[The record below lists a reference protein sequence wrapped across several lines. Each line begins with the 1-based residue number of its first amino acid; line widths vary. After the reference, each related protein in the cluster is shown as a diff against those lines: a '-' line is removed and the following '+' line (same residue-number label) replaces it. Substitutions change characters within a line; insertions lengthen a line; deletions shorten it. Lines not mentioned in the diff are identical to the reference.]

1 MFTHQFKYS
10 FRTLLRNKMLIFWTF
25 AFPIIMGLFFFLA
38 FKDIEKNEI
47 LDIIDIAVVDNEA
60 FQSDEMMQEAIKNL
74 SKEGENQLFHTTYVS
89 KKEAEDLLDQKK
101 ITGYV
106 VLEDD
111 AAKVIVKES
120 SVESTVLK
128 FAIDEMMQMGVEMEA
143 IVTSLVNDNP
153 PTSTSDMNHYYE
165 TIYHKAQEMISH
177 ANVNIKDTSK
187 NNMSYTMIEYYTLI
201 AMTCLYGGILGMSTM
216 NSILANMSA
225 QGRRVSV
232 SPNQK
237 GSMILAS
244 LLASYVTQL
253 IGLALLFVFL
263 CFVIHVDFGSH
274 FGYIVLLSMAGSLAG
289 LSLGVSC
296 ATLIKTNE
304 NTKTGMIIAIT
315 MLGCFLSGMM
325 GITMKYIVDK
335 NIPILNKMNPASMIT
350 DGFYALYYYDVS
362 SRYWWNIASLIIFS
376 LIFIGC
382 ACLVLRRQKYDNI

>member
-47 LDIIDIAVVDNEA
+47 LDIIDIAVVNNEA

-74 SKEGENQLFHTTYVS
+74 SEEGENQLFHTTYVS
-89 KKEAEDLLDQKK
+89 KKEAEDLLDQKM

-106 VLEDD
+106 VLEED

>member
-47 LDIIDIAVVDNEA
+47 LDIIDIAVVNNEA

-74 SKEGENQLFHTTYVS
+74 SEEGENQLFHTTYVS
-89 KKEAEDLLDQKK
+89 KKEAEDLLDQKM

-106 VLEDD
+106 VLEED

-296 ATLIKTNE
+296 ATLMKTNE
-304 NTKTGMIIAIT
+304 NTKTGMMIAIT
-315 MLGCFLSGMM
+315 MFGCFLSGMM

-376 LIFIGC
+376 LILIGC
-382 ACLVLRRQKYDNI
+382 ACVVLRRQKYDNI

>member
-47 LDIIDIAVVDNEA
+47 LDIIDIAVVNNEA
-60 FQSDEMMQEAIKNL
+60 FQSDEMMQEAVKNL
-74 SKEGENQLFHTTYVS
+74 SKEGESQLFHTTYVS
-89 KKEAEDLLDQKK
+89 KKEAEDLLEQKK

-106 VLEDD
+106 ILEED

-120 SVESTVLK
+120 SIESTVLK
-128 FAIDEMMQMGVEMEA
+128 FAIDEIMQMGVEMETIIA
-143 IVTSLVNDNP
+143 SLVNDNP
-153 PTSTSDMNHYYE
+153 PTFTSDMKHYYE
-165 TIYHKAQEMISH
+165 TIYGKAQEMISY
-177 ANVNIKDTSK
+177 ANVNIKDSSK

-201 AMTCLYGGILGMSTM
+201 AMTCLYGGILGMSAM

-225 QGRRVSV
+225 KGRRVSI

-253 IGLALLFVFL
+253 IGLVILFVFL
-263 CFVIHVDFGSH
+263 CCVIHVDFGSH
-274 FGYIVLLSMAGSLAG
+274 FGYIILLSMVGSLAG
-289 LSLGVSC
+289 LSLGVST
-296 ATLIKTNE
+296 ATLIKSNE
-304 NTKTGMIIAIT
+304 NTKTGIMIAIT
-315 MLGCFLSGMM
+315 MFGCFLSGMM

-335 NIPILNKMNPASMIT
+335 NIPILNKINPASMIT

-376 LIFIGC
+376 MIFIGC

>member
-74 SKEGENQLFHTTYVS
+74 SEEGENQLFHTTYVS
-89 KKEAEDLLDQKK
+89 KKEAEDLLDQKM

-106 VLEDD
+106 VLEED

-296 ATLIKTNE
+296 ATLMKTNE
-304 NTKTGMIIAIT
+304 NTKTGMMIAIT
-315 MLGCFLSGMM
+315 MFGCFLSGMM

-376 LIFIGC
+376 LILIGC
-382 ACLVLRRQKYDNI
+382 ACVVLRRQKYDNI

>member
-47 LDIIDIAVVDNEA
+47 LDIIDIAVVNNEA

-74 SKEGENQLFHTTYVS
+74 SEEGENQLFHTTYVS
-89 KKEAEDLLDQKK
+89 KKEAEDLLDQKM

-106 VLEDD
+106 VLEED

-165 TIYHKAQEMISH
+165 TIYMKAQEMISH

-225 QGRRVSV
+225 KGRRVSI

-253 IGLALLFVFL
+253 IGLVILFVFL
-263 CFVIHVDFGSH
+263 CCVIHVDFGSH
-274 FGYIVLLSMAGSLAG
+274 FGYMILLSMAGSLAG

-304 NTKTGMIIAIT
+304 NTKTGMMIAIT
-315 MLGCFLSGMM
+315 MFGCFLSGMM

-376 LIFIGC
+376 LILIGC
-382 ACLVLRRQKYDNI
+382 ACVVLRRQKYDNI